1 MAKLAKFQLYGW
13 IVVPVVAG
21 SSPVSHPIKIS
32 QFSAFLS
39 EKGHF
44 LKKWCPFTFLPHYP
58 VFYPFLPVLDVLF
71 GQISASRQK
80 GKTLS
85 GAHYPRPFVE
95 HGAAVWRFPAH
106 SGGAGIAAPGTDGG
120 DMIFC

>member
-1 MAKLAKFQLYGW
+1 LGEKMAKLAKFQLYGW

-44 LKKWCPFTFLPHYP
+44 LKKWCPFLLRAYSR
-58 VFYPFLPVLDVLF
+58 LF
-71 GQISASRQK
+71 EK
-80 GKTLS
+80 
-85 GAHYPRPFVE
+85 
-95 HGAAVWRFPAH
+95 
-106 SGGAGIAAPGTDGG
+106 
-120 DMIFC
+120 